1 VGNGGYDD
9 SHVRGHIFEAAAMET
24 VSKSVLK
31 AKMLEY
37 FRHVEQDGEELIV
50 TSHGKPVA
58 RVIPY
63 TPAFHGRGVCRPA
76 G

>member
-1 VGNGGYDD
+1 
-9 SHVRGHIFEAAAMET
+9 MET